1 MRNSLPFLAALLL
14 ATPAAHAQN
23 WSVGIGTGPFVF
35 GRFVERTSTVG
46 TEQGTTTITSRLSA
60 ATRPGV
66 DADLERDFGR
76 WLGVRV
82 GAAWTYAPLRIKSGS
97 GSTGATIDA
106 GHIGVTTFVVPL
118 VVNLNRGAFRF
129 HVMGGPAYA
138 LYHGNARA
146 GGGTSFPIFSG
157 TRGRAGGMAGAGAA
171 WWWSHRFGVE
181 GEVSD
186 TVTASPFRVEDIAAT
201 GKGVK
206 ILRPQNVHTTVG
218 IRYRF

>member
-14 ATPAAHAQN
+14 VIPAAHAQN

-66 DADLERDFGR
+66 DADIERDFGR
-76 WLGVRV
+76 WLGIRV

-118 VVNLNRGAFRF
+118 VLNLNRGAFRF

-146 GGGTSFPIFSG
+146 GG
-157 TRGRAGGMAGAGAA
+157 RGRGVVVEQTLRRGGR
-171 WWWSHRFGVE
+171 SLRHRDGVAVPRRGHRRDRQGRQDPPPAE
-181 GEVSD
+181 RAHDGRHPLPLL
-186 TVTASPFRVEDIAAT
+186 ASPHIPLE
-201 GKGVK
+201 
-206 ILRPQNVHTTVG
+206 
-218 IRYRF
+218 